1 MTQVTIK
8 VKKLTSNAVLPQM
21 MRVGDA
27 GFDLVSTS
35 CRVDREHGFTEIHGT
50 GLAFEIPQGYGM
62 FIFPRSSCYKNNAS
76 MANCV
81 AVIDSNYRGEVH
93 ILFKN
98 PTCYEVGERIAQ
110 AVILPIPEVTYE
122 EVDSLEESNRGANG
136 LGSTGK

>member
-8 VKKLTSNAVLPQM
+8 VKRLTNDAVLPQM
-21 MRVGDA
+21 MHIGDA

-35 CRVDREHGFTEIHGT
+35 KHIEKEYGFAEAHGT

-98 PTCYEVGERIAQ
+98 PTCYKVGERIAQ
-110 AVILPIPEVTYE
+110 AVILPIPEVIYE
-122 EVDSLEESNRGANG
+122 EVDSLCESNRGTNG

>member
-8 VKKLTSNAVLPQM
+8 VKRLANDAVLPQM
-21 MRVGDA
+21 MHIGDA

-35 CRVDREHGFTEIHGT
+35 KHIEKENGFAEVHGT

-98 PTCYEVGERIAQ
+98 PTCYKVGERIAQ

-122 EVDSLEESNRGANG
+122 EVDSLCESNRGTNG